1 MCVCV
6 CVAVS
11 YRSFSLLASSVVGV
25 RLLNCLLTD
34 GSGGAVVSLLLLCV
48 LLNLVTSSESMRSD

>member
-1 MCVCV
+1 MCV

-11 YRSFSLLASSVVGV
+11 CRSFSLLASSVVGV
-25 RLLNCLLTD
+25 RLLNCLLT
-34 GSGGAVVSLLLLCV
+34 GGWGGGPVVSLLLLCV